1 MAKITLFK
9 FLDNFEAKIFNKH
22 LGAVK
27 FQYFQNIQ
35 NLRLNLKFWNILNI
49 FSKKFICSQI
59 LDLSDY
65 NPRYYA
71 WTRLGIHCQTPALS
85 KVYFTWVETIILGL
99 KKFGSKNLKLKN
111 ILIQK
116 KFLIQKRKQS
126 QLLDYLTC
134 EGKKFGTTK
143 ILSLK
148 KFSVPKKILVP
159 KNLLFPKKF

>member
-1 MAKITLFK
+1 MEWKIM
-9 FLDNFEAKIFNKH
+9 
-22 LGAVK
+22 V
-27 FQYFQNIQ
+27 
-35 NLRLNLKFWNILNI
+35 
-49 FSKKFICSQI
+49 
-59 LDLSDY
+59 
-65 NPRYYA
+65 
-71 WTRLGIHCQTPALS
+71 TRLGLQCQTPALS
-85 KVYFTWVETIILGL
+85 KVYCTWVETIILGL

-116 KFLIQKRKQS
+116 KFLIRKRKQS

-159 KNLLFPKKF
+159 KNLLSPKKF